1 MSDFFDTSVKE
12 LNLDEMELVTGG
24 KKRPFVRSLAK
35 DVNVRLG
42 PGTEYPV
49 VAQLGYLDEVAVVS
63 RKIVKNG
70 NYYWAK
76 VTVGVSQSKNVEG
89 WVSSKYCEGCWN

>member
-49 VAQLGYLDEVAVVS
+49 VAQLGYLDDVAVVS

-70 NYYWAK
+70 NYYWA
-76 VTVGVSQSKNVEG
+76 
-89 WVSSKYCEGCWN
+89 

>member
-42 PGTEYPV
+42 VPFRI
-49 VAQLGYLDEVAVVS
+49 LRS
-63 RKIVKNG
+63 R
-70 NYYWAK
+70 
-76 VTVGVSQSKNVEG
+76 
-89 WVSSKYCEGCWN
+89 